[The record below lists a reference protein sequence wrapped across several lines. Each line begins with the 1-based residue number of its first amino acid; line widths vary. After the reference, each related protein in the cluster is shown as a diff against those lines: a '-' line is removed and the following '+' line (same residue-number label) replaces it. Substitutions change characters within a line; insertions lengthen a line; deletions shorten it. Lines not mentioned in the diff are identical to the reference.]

1 MESVFKKLEV
11 AANVAII
18 LVALLLGVVLVKR
31 YLWLPSQ
38 NVASAAVA
46 PDSSSGAA
54 DKIQLPGLDLSSNK
68 TLVLALSNSC
78 HFCTES
84 ASFYRDLAK
93 AQPHVKMIAV
103 LPQSVDDGKKYLN
116 GLGVQ
121 VDGVMQAPLNA
132 LNVRGTPTLLLVNQD
147 GSVAAKWVGK
157 LPAEDEVRVKAQLK
171 AALTN

>member
-1 MESVFKKLEV
+1 MESVFKKLEL

-31 YLWLPSQ
+31 YLLLPSQ
-38 NVASAAVA
+38 DVASAAVA
-46 PDSSSGAA
+46 ANNSSDGP
-54 DKIQLPGLDLSSNK
+54 DKIQLAGLDLSSNK

-84 ASFYRDLAK
+84 ASFYRDLAQS
-93 AQPHVKMIAV
+93 QPHVKMIAV

-116 GLGVQ
+116 GLGVH

-157 LPAEDEVRVKAQLK
+157 LPAEDEIRVKGELK